1 VGGFYGINITDGVSE
16 VEDCVECAFE
26 EGVFD
31 FLIECEG
38 VFGGPCFRGVP
49 SGSIIE
55 FGDGF

>member
-1 VGGFYGINITDGVSE
+1 MGGFYGINIYDGVSE

-38 VFGGPCFRGVP
+38 VFG
-49 SGSIIE
+49 
-55 FGDGF
+55 

>member
-1 VGGFYGINITDGVSE
+1 MGGFYGINITDGVSE

-26 EGVFD
+26 EGVF
-31 FLIECEG
+31 
-38 VFGGPCFRGVP
+38 GGPCFRGVP